1 MRTIHV
7 YPSRIRSWISE
18 DTCTRAALRV
28 KQIEGNKK
36 KAEKDKN
43 LFEIKR
49 KKTVPTDDSRVR
61 FLWVIVF

>member
-7 YPSRIRSWISE
+7 YLSRIRSWISE

-36 KAEKDKN
+36 K
-43 LFEIKR
+43 
-49 KKTVPTDDSRVR
+49 SRIGQKP
-61 FLWVIVF
+61 F

>member
-36 KAEKDKN
+36 KKQNRTKTFLKLKEKK
-43 LFEIKR
+43 LSPLTILE
-49 KKTVPTDDSRVR
+49 S
-61 FLWVIVF
+61 VFFA